1 MEFLALLIPIM
12 ALSIPI
18 IAILTRSRR
27 HGQVAS
33 PDDERRIRGLE
44 EKVRHLE
51 ESLDVMGGQMH
62 ELEDKQRFLSRL
74 LEDKHS

>member
-18 IAILTRSRR
+18 VAIITRSRR
-27 HGQVAS
+27 QGQIAS
-33 PDDERRIRGLE
+33 PEQERRVRGLE

-51 ESLDVMGGQMH
+51 ESLDLMTGQVH
-62 ELEDKQRFLSRL
+62 ELEDKQRFLTRL
-74 LEDKHS
+74 LEDKRS